1 MSQTKKGFYHGWWIV
16 IASFFLMAI
25 IFSSMLTLPGVFTVA
40 VTEELGVSRTSF
52 TLHMTICL
60 LASTV
65 AAFFVGKAFTKCNPK
80 TLMTIVTIIAGL
92 CFVGYSFATNVYHFY
107 IASAVVGFSGMFTTS
122 VPIGILIT
130 NWFGPKMKGKAMGIA
145 MTGSGVGA
153 MALNPILSAII
164 LQYSWQMAYRLLA
177 VLTFVLCL
185 PLVLFAV
192 SRAPADRGLERLG
205 DDPNA
210 VATPGGAVSG
220 LTTAQGLKSSLF
232 WVMFLTFCLFGI
244 TTSIFNNNAIP
255 NMTDCGLAAVT
266 ASTVMSISSLGVIIG
281 KILLGVINDKA
292 NARAASSFAII
303 CLIAGL
309 AVFLMLPKM
318 TTFLVAALGAFVFG
332 VGNANA
338 TVCMPLITSDLMG
351 NRDFGTLFSYASIS
365 STIGAA
371 VGPVVGSLVFDAT
384 GSYSGA
390 WMSDIVLM
398 ICMLLLLFLCYKMK
412 SGIYRKLGV

>member
-16 IASFFLMAI
+16 VASFFLMAI

-65 AAFFVGKAFTKCNPK
+65 AAFFVGKAFTKYNPK
-80 TLMTIVTIIAGL
+80 TLMTVFTIIAGL
-92 CFVGYSFATNVYHFY
+92 CFVGYSFATSVYHFY

-145 MTGSGVGA
+145 MAGSGVGA

-210 VATPGGAVSG
+210 VAASGGAVSG

-398 ICMLLLLFLCYKMK
+398 ACMLLLLFLCYKMK
-412 SGIYRKLGV
+412 KGVYQKLGV